1 MLCNLIC
8 EYSNPF
14 DLYNLNELYRNMI
27 SSNGIQVQKVKE
39 KFIALIPRSPSNF
52 EIFGMRRNLGGDD
65 GNDKGNDTKK
75 NITSFYL
82 GYFVIMFTRL
92 KVSGVLV
99 FSNKSYCVASLS
111 LPSPSSLLSS
121 LC

>member
-1 MLCNLIC
+1 MLCNLFC
-8 EYSNPF
+8 EYFNPF

-27 SSNGIQVQKVKE
+27 SSNGIQVQKE
-39 KFIALIPRSPSNF
+39 KQNFIVLIPRSPSNF
-52 EIFGMRRNLGGDD
+52 EILGMPRNLGSDD
-65 GNDKGNDTKK
+65 GNDQGNDTKK

-92 KVSGVLV
+92 KLSGVLV
-99 FSNKSYCVASLS
+99 FPDKSYCVASLS